1 MNCIYTLTCF
11 CSDTNDILNKFLCLV
26 CTWFQYLLYKSKR
39 YNRLNLNFHPIQN
52 LLTFASGYLVKFCN
66 FYSQLRLE
74 TVFPVLKPTQ
84 ICCININISF
94 TKNCNLFT
102 NWLPSFTQIPSFK
115 DYHHNLT
122 KYGSKQK
129 EV

>member
-11 CSDTNDILNKFLCLV
+11 CSDTNDILNKFSWLV

-74 TVFPVLKPTQ
+74 TVFPLTFLFLKIAIYSQ
-84 ICCININISF
+84 IDS
-94 TKNCNLFT
+94 
-102 NWLPSFTQIPSFK
+102 PSFTQIPSLK
-115 DYHHNLT
+115 EYLHNLT

-129 EV
+129 YSLS

>member
-94 TKNCNLFT
+94 PKNCNLFT
-102 NWLPSFTQIPSFK
+102 NWLPSFTQIPSLK
-115 DYHHNLT
+115 EYPHNLT